1 MERSDGA
8 KMPLCV
14 SCGTIPIYNP
24 RLNISICPMC
34 DGPVKYTGN
43 TASTLE
49 ILPPVG
55 RPKSKIV
62 EVEMPY
68 STKLLT
74 QEQETFLNLSMR
86 FITTHGVERLEPLEY
101 SGKSSEVIKEL
112 RRLILPETVAPAY
125 IEEVPKATLTL
136 EQLRSMGLA
145 VEDNEKKA
153 ELDIIQE
160 EQLID
165 IQNEQEALPTGATNI
180 IIQTGNPVNPSG
192 NMGAPSADTGM
203 NILVSSADMG
213 VPSPDTGLSQP
224 QESPMMGGM
233 PIPSSTSP
241 ILPSTFIPPADS
253 SRGGFVSGPRL
264 PGTGGIIT
272 VGTGY
277 HDFLQDGIMDG
288 PGMGNNMGMRVP
300 RRAPSRQLGGMGGFG
315 NTPMPAMPRYN
326 PNMGGEGGQGAPQY
340 GGSNMMITV
349 KKLE

>member
-1 MERSDGA
+1 
-8 KMPLCV
+8 
-14 SCGTIPIYNP
+14 
-24 RLNISICPMC
+24 
-34 DGPVKYTGN
+34 
-43 TASTLE
+43 
-49 ILPPVG
+49 
-55 RPKSKIV
+55 
-62 EVEMPY
+62 MPY
-68 STKLLT
+68 STKLLA

-86 FITTHGVERLEPLEY
+86 FITTYDVQRLESLEY

-125 IEEVPKATLTL
+125 IEDVPKATLTL

-165 IQNEQEALPTGATNI
+165 IQNEQEVLPTGATNI
-180 IIQTGNPVNPSG
+180 IIQTGNPVNQSADMVP
-192 NMGAPSADTGM
+192 PSADMGM
-203 NILVSSADMG
+203 NIMAPSADMG
-213 VPSPDTGLSQP
+213 VPSPNMGLSP
-224 QESPMMGGM
+224 SQENQMMGGM
-233 PIPSSTSP
+233 PIPSAVSP
-241 ILPSTFIPPADS
+241 ILHTEAIPPTPSIQYAGPRRD
-253 SRGGFVSGPRL
+253 GIVPGPRL

-288 PGMGNNMGMRVP
+288 PGMGMGRVP
-300 RRAPSRQLGGMGGFG
+300 RRAPSRQFGGMGGFP

-326 PNMGGEGGQGAPQY
+326 PNMGGEGGQATPQY
-340 GGSNMMITV
+340 GGSNVMITV